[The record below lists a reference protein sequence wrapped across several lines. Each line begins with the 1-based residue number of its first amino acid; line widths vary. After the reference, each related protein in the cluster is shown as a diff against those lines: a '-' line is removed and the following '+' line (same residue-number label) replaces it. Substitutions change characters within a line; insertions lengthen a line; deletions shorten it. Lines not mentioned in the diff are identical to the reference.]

1 MFSTD
6 GPDSAD
12 QRAVTPLGDHN
23 VDFYRISLLGRLPE
37 DCHDAFSP
45 MLVKVIAGHT
55 ILLGPVEDQSALQG
69 LLARIQ
75 SFGLELDEVKRVRS
89 ARGVARRLRA
99 ID

>member
-6 GPDSAD
+6 GPDP
-12 QRAVTPLGDHN
+12 VHPTNPIGDRN

-37 DCHDAFSP
+37 DQHDAFSP
-45 MLVKVIAGHT
+45 MLVKVIAGYT

-89 ARGVARRLRA
+89 AHGVTRRLRG